1 VLIDIIV
8 NNIRNIQI
16 KVLSLKI
23 YYICLVRESHAEVFD
38 KLVNVDMGKVIA
50 LTYVIN
56 LKKMSMDLVINV
68 ILVILGLYVM
78 RNLFLELKQEE
89 I

>member
-1 VLIDIIV
+1 
-8 NNIRNIQI
+8 
-16 KVLSLKI
+16 
-23 YYICLVRESHAEVFD
+23 
-38 KLVNVDMGKVIA
+38 MGKVIA

-56 LKKMSMDLVINV
+56 LKKI

>member
-1 VLIDIIV
+1 
-8 NNIRNIQI
+8 
-16 KVLSLKI
+16 
-23 YYICLVRESHAEVFD
+23 
-38 KLVNVDMGKVIA
+38 MGKVIA

-56 LKKMSMDLVINV
+56 LKKIIMVINV

>member
-1 VLIDIIV
+1 
-8 NNIRNIQI
+8 
-16 KVLSLKI
+16 
-23 YYICLVRESHAEVFD
+23 
-38 KLVNVDMGKVIA
+38 MGKVIA
-50 LTYVIN
+50 LTCIIN
-56 LKKMSMDLVINV
+56 LKKIIMVINV